1 VHSSTLVG
9 SAVAALTALSLT
21 GCAAD
26 TENTSSAAP
35 DGWAVLVDEPSG
47 VEIALPEA
55 AEPIER
61 QVPAANG
68 ETVTVRN
75 YTSVIDNTLEVGFNV
90 LDANGEQYRLDA
102 GAESAAE
109 SLGGT
114 LRNVEDITV
123 AGRDAVQAEIVFG
136 DGKLA
141 MFQLVVLDDHI
152 VQPLVAGVEAD
163 RAELQD
169 TFDDLVGSV
178 DLG

>member
-1 VHSSTLVG
+1 MHSSALVT
-9 SAVAALTALSLT
+9 SAVATLAALCLV
-21 GCAAD
+21 GCGAD
-26 TENTSSAAP
+26 ADNVSSGAP

-75 YTSVIDNTLEVGFNV
+75 YTSVIDTTHEVGFNV
-90 LDANGEQYRLDA
+90 LDADGDEYSLDA
-102 GAESAAE
+102 GAESAAG
-109 SLGGT
+109 SIGGT

-141 MFQLVVLDDHI
+141 LFQLIVLDDHI

-163 RAELQD
+163 REELQD